1 MFNTLKLSRNK
12 TIIYQGIDLNISYDT
27 LFKLRSQKNIAI
39 EAIKQDKRA
48 YDFIVPELREDE
60 EIKNIMNPPEK

>member
-27 LFKLRSQKNIAI
+27 LFRLRSERNINSI
-39 EAIKQDKRA
+39 DI
-48 YDFIVPELREDE
+48 LNN
-60 EIKNIMNPPEK
+60 IKNDLIKKKRKRSIKSINEI

>member
-27 LFKLRSQKNIAI
+27 LFRLRSERNINSI
-39 EAIKQDKRA
+39 DILDSIKTDLIKKKRK
-48 YDFIVPELREDE
+48 RS
-60 EIKNIMNPPEK
+60 IKSLNDI

>member
-27 LFKLRSQKNIAI
+27 LFKLRSQRNINSI
-39 EAIKQDKRA
+39 DILNSLKSDLIRKRRKRSIKS
-48 YDFIVPELREDE
+48 IS
-60 EIKNIMNPPEK
+60 EI

>member
-27 LFKLRSQKNIAI
+27 LFKLRSERNINSI
-39 EAIKQDKRA
+39 DILNSIKSDLIKKKRKRS
-48 YDFIVPELREDE
+48 IKSIS
-60 EIKNIMNPPEK
+60 EI

>member
-27 LFKLRSQKNIAI
+27 LFRLRSERNINSI
-39 EAIKQDKRA
+39 DI
-48 YDFIVPELREDE
+48 LNN
-60 EIKNIMNPPEK
+60 IKNDLIKKKRKRSIKSLNDI

>member
-27 LFKLRSQKNIAI
+27 LFRLRSERNINSI
-39 EAIKQDKRA
+39 DILNSIKSDLIKKKRKRS
-48 YDFIVPELREDE
+48 IKSIS
-60 EIKNIMNPPEK
+60 EI

>member
-27 LFKLRSQKNIAI
+27 LFRLRSERNINSI
-39 EAIKQDKRA
+39 DILNSLKSDLIKKRRKRS
-48 YDFIVPELREDE
+48 IKSIS
-60 EIKNIMNPPEK
+60 EI

>member
-27 LFKLRSQKNIAI
+27 LFRLRSERNINSI
-39 EAIKQDKRA
+39 DILNNIKSDLIKKKRKRS
-48 YDFIVPELREDE
+48 IKSIS
-60 EIKNIMNPPEK
+60 EI

>member
-27 LFKLRSQKNIAI
+27 LFKLRSQRNINSI
-39 EAIKQDKRA
+39 DILNSLKSDLIKKRRKRS
-48 YDFIVPELREDE
+48 IKSIS
-60 EIKNIMNPPEK
+60 EI

>member
-27 LFKLRSQKNIAI
+27 LFRLRSERNINSI
-39 EAIKQDKRA
+39 DILDSIKTD
-48 YDFIVPELREDE
+48 L
-60 EIKNIMNPPEK
+60 IKNKRKRSIKSISEI

>member
-27 LFKLRSQKNIAI
+27 LFKLRSERNINSI
-39 EAIKQDKRA
+39 DILDSIKTDLIKKKRKRS
-48 YDFIVPELREDE
+48 IKSIS
-60 EIKNIMNPPEK
+60 EI

>member
-27 LFKLRSQKNIAI
+27 LFKLRSQRNINSI
-39 EAIKQDKRA
+39 DILNSLKSDLIRKRRKKSIKS
-48 YDFIVPELREDE
+48 IS
-60 EIKNIMNPPEK
+60 EI

>member
-27 LFKLRSQKNIAI
+27 LFRLRSERNINSI
-39 EAIKQDKRA
+39 DILNNIKTDLIKKKRKKS
-48 YDFIVPELREDE
+48 IKSIN
-60 EIKNIMNPPEK
+60 EI

>member
-27 LFKLRSQKNIAI
+27 LFRLRSERNINSI
-39 EAIKQDKRA
+39 DILNNIKSDLIKKKRK
-48 YDFIVPELREDE
+48 RS
-60 EIKNIMNPPEK
+60 IKSLNDI

>member
-27 LFKLRSQKNIAI
+27 LFRLRSERNINSI
-39 EAIKQDKRA
+39 DILNSIKTDLIKKKRK
-48 YDFIVPELREDE
+48 RS
-60 EIKNIMNPPEK
+60 IKSLNDI